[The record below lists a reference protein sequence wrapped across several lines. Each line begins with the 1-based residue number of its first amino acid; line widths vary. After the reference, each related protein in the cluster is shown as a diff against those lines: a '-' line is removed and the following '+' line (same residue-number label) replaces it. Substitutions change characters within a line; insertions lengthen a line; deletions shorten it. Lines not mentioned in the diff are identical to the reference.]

1 MTMFYSTLKKVS
13 NDFLFHKLKGSAMN
27 NDLYHK
33 RNERKVSFLYPKHGS
48 KNILRSV
55 KGVKVASFT
64 GPNGRGITVREDSG
78 LHKSFSL
85 SKCVASL

>member
-1 MTMFYSTLKKVS
+1 MVS
-13 NDFLFHKLKGSAMN
+13 NSFLFHKSKGSAMN

-33 RNERKVSFLYPKHGS
+33 RNERKVSFLYPKNGS
-48 KNILRSV
+48 RNVLRTV
-55 KGVKVASFT
+55 KGIKVASFT
-64 GPNGRGITVREDSG
+64 GPSGRGITVKEDNG